1 MILVIGGPP
10 GSGKTTV
17 AERWAEAHAYSL
29 ISAGTKFRAMAKAR
43 GLTLEALGRAAEK
56 DPSIDRALDRAIL
69 EEIRAKEAARTNVV
83 VDGRIQA
90 HLLTREG
97 IPCLKALIDAPLEV
111 RAQRIAQREKKPVA
125 EARREIVAR
134 EESERIR
141 YKQIYGIDLRDTSV
155 FDFVIDSADKTP
167 DEIVVT
173 VAARVR
179 G

>member
-1 MILVIGGPP
+1 V
-10 GSGKTTV
+10 
-17 AERWAEAHAYSL
+17 L
-29 ISAGTKFRAMAKAR
+29 I
-43 GLTLEALGRAAEK
+43 
-56 DPSIDRALDRAIL
+56 
-69 EEIRAKEAARTNVV
+69 N
-83 VDGRIQA
+83 
-90 HLLTREG
+90 
-97 IPCLKALIDAPLEV
+97 APLEV

-173 VAARVR
+173 IAARVR